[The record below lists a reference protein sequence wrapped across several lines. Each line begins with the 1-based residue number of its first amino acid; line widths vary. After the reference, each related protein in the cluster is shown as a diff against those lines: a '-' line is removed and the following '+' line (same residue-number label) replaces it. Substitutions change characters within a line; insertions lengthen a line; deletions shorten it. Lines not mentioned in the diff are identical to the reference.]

1 MESVAQGIFCGKILN
16 DFLYPYPK
24 LEDEERQTVEFLID
38 SFKKFAKENINP
50 EKIDKEKT
58 IPKEVIKGLGE
69 MGILG
74 MTIPEEYGGYG
85 FSTIQYCRV
94 MEEMTRV
101 CASTAILVGAHQSI
115 GYKGIVIAGNEEQK
129 KKYLPLLATGEK
141 IAAFALTEPEAGSDA
156 SSVKTQAKYSP
167 ERKGYILNGTKQW
180 ITNGGIADIV
190 TTLAKTGEDIGL
202 TAFIINTSSK
212 GFSIGKEEK
221 KLGLKGSSTAQLI
234 YENLFVPEEDVLG
247 RKGRG
252 FLIFMQ
258 VLDSGRLGLAAS
270 CLGGCKEMIKNATVF
285 ANNRKQ
291 FGQKIGEFEMIR
303 KKFAKMASY
312 TYGAES
318 MAYFA
323 AGFAGKILK
332 DYATESALCKFYIT
346 EILWDVIND
355 ALQVAGG
362 NGYMEEYPFERFLR
376 DARINL
382 IFEGT
387 NEVTRMYGAQTGLR
401 AVSKFKDF
409 PEKPDEMKWVLP
421 ELKEEAEEISK
432 LVFKFGEN
440 NRKFLEKVGTDIR
453 DHEYELERI
462 ANCASSLYACLTT
475 LSRTTEEAKIRK
487 EGILFA
493 KTFLSFEIPKIKDIL
508 EGDFSKQ
515 DSLCTQISSEIYKR
529 EEYPFD
535 RWQIK

>member
-1 MESVAQGIFCGKILN
+1 MESVAQGIFCGRILN
-16 DFLYPYPK
+16 DFLYPYPA
-24 LEDEERQTVEFLID
+24 LSDEERETVKFLIE
-38 SFKKFAKENINP
+38 SFRKFAKEYIKP
-50 EKIDKEKT
+50 EEIEKEKK

-85 FSTIQYCRV
+85 FTTAQYCRV

-101 CASTAILVGAHQSI
+101 CNSTAILVGAHQSI
-115 GYKGIVIAGNEEQK
+115 GYKGIVIAGSEEQK
-129 KKYLPLLATGEK
+129 KKYLPPLATGEK

-156 SSVKTQAKYSP
+156 SSVKTQAKYDP
-167 ERKGYILNGTKQW
+167 EKKGYFLNGTKQW

-202 TAFIINTSSK
+202 TAFIVNTNSS

-270 CLGGCKEMIKNATVF
+270 CLGGCKEMIKQATVF

-303 KKFAKMASY
+303 RKFGKMASY

-318 MAYFA
+318 MAYLA
-323 AGFAGKILK
+323 AGQAGKVLK
-332 DYATESALCKFYIT
+332 DFATESALCKFYIT
-346 EILWDVIND
+346 EILWEVIND

-362 NGYMEEYPFERFLR
+362 NGYMEEYPFERYLR
-376 DARINL
+376 DSRINL

-401 AVSKFKDF
+401 TVSKFKDF
-409 PEKPDEMKWVLP
+409 PEKPDEISWACP
-421 ELKEEAEEISK
+421 ELKEEAEEVSK
-432 LVFKFGEN
+432 LVFEFGIR
-440 NRKFLEKVGTDIR
+440 NRKFLEKAGADLR
-453 DHEYELERI
+453 QYEYELERI
-462 ANCASSLYACLTT
+462 ANCASSLYACLAT
-475 LSRTTEEAKIRK
+475 LSRTKEEVKQKPEAV
-487 EGILFA
+487 LYA
-493 KTFLSFEIPKIKDIL
+493 KTFLTFEIQRVKNILSYNPSKIDN
-508 EGDFSKQ
+508 
-515 DSLCTQISSEIYKR
+515 LCTEVSSDIYKK

-535 RWQIK
+535 RWEI

>member
-1 MESVAQGIFCGKILN
+1 MESVAQGIFCGKVLN

-24 LEDEERQTVEFLID
+24 LTDEERETVKLLID
-38 SFKKFAKENINP
+38 SFKKFAKEYINP

-69 MGILG
+69 LGILG

-85 FSTIQYCRV
+85 FSMSQYCRV

-101 CASTAILVGAHQSI
+101 CNSTAILVGAHQSI
-115 GYKGIVIAGNEEQK
+115 GYKGIIIAGNEEQK
-129 KKYLPLLATGEK
+129 KKYLPPLATGEK

-156 SSVKTQAKYSP
+156 FSVKTQAKYDP
-167 ERKGYILNGTKQW
+167 EKKGYFLNGTKQW

-190 TTLAKTGEDIGL
+190 TTLAKTGEDSAL
-202 TAFIINTSSK
+202 TAFIVNTKSS
-212 GFSIGKEEK
+212 GFSVGKEEK

-270 CLGGCKEMIKNATVF
+270 CLGGCKEMIKQATIF
-285 ANNRKQ
+285 ANTRKQ
-291 FGQKIGEFEMIR
+291 FGQKIGQFEMIR
-303 KKFAKMASY
+303 KKFGKMASY
-312 TYGAES
+312 TYGSES

-323 AGFAGKILK
+323 AGQVGKILK
-332 DYATESALCKFYIT
+332 DYATESCLCKFYIT

-362 NGYMEEYPFERFLR
+362 NGYMEEYPFERYLR
-376 DARINL
+376 DSRINL

-401 AVSKFKDF
+401 GVSKFKEF
-409 PEKPDEMKWVLP
+409 PEKPDEIPWVLD
-421 ELKEEAEEISK
+421 ELKEEAEEVSK
-432 LVFKFGEN
+432 LIFEFGIK
-440 NRKFLEKVGTDIR
+440 NRKFLEKAGPDLR
-453 DHEYELERI
+453 EHEYELERI
-462 ANCASSLYACLTT
+462 ANCAAGLYACLTT
-475 LSRTTEEAKIRK
+475 LSRTNEEVK
-487 EGILFA
+487 EKPEAIFYA
-493 KTFLSFEIPKIKDIL
+493 KTFLNFEIQRVKNILSYDHSKIDK
-508 EGDFSKQ
+508 
-515 DSLCTQISSEIYKR
+515 LCTEVSSNIYKK

-535 RWQIK
+535 RWEI

>member
-16 DFLYPYPK
+16 DFLHPFPA
-24 LEDEERQTVEFLID
+24 LSDEERETVNFLIE
-38 SFKKFAKENINP
+38 SFRKFAKEYINP

-58 IPKEVIKGLGE
+58 IPKEIIKALGE

-85 FSTIQYCRV
+85 FSVSQYCRV

-101 CASTAILVGAHQSI
+101 CNSTAILVGAHQSI
-115 GYKGIVIAGNEEQK
+115 GYKGIIIAGTEEQK
-129 KKYLPLLATGEK
+129 KKYLPPLATGEK

-156 SSVKTQAKYSP
+156 SSVKTQAKYIP
-167 ERKGYILNGTKQW
+167 EKKGYLLNGTKQW
-180 ITNGGIADIV
+180 ITNGGIANIV

-202 TAFIINTSSK
+202 TAFIVDTSSP

-270 CLGGCKEMIKNATVF
+270 CLGGCKEMIKQAAVF

-303 KKFAKMASY
+303 KKFGKMASY
-312 TYGAES
+312 TYGSES

-323 AGFAGKILK
+323 AGQVGHGLK

-346 EILWDVIND
+346 EILWEVIND

-362 NGYMEEYPFERFLR
+362 NGYMEDYPFERFLR
-376 DARINL
+376 DSRINL

-401 AVSKFKDF
+401 VVSKFKDF
-409 PEKPDEMKWVLP
+409 PEKPEEIRGVLP
-421 ELKEEAEEISK
+421 ELKEEADEVSK
-432 LVFKFGEN
+432 LIFKFGQR
-440 NRKFLEKVGTDIR
+440 NREFLQRAGTDLR
-453 DHEYELERI
+453 KYEYELERI
-462 ANCASSLYACLTT
+462 ANCASSLYACLATI
-475 LSRTTEEAKIRK
+475 SRTTQEAKKKK
-487 EGILFA
+487 EAILYA
-493 KTFLSFEIPKIKDIL
+493 KTFLNFEIQKVKYL
-508 EGDFSKQ
+508 FENDFSKQ
-515 DSLCTQISSEIYKR
+515 DTLCTEVSSDIYKK

-535 RWQIK
+535 RWEI

>member
-16 DFLYPYPK
+16 DYLYPYPS
-24 LEDEERQTVEFLID
+24 LEEEERETVKFLLD
-38 SFKKFAKENINP
+38 SFRKFAKEYINP
-50 EKIDKEKT
+50 EKIDKEKK
-58 IPKEVIKGLGE
+58 IPDEVIKGLGE

-74 MTIPEEYGGYG
+74 MTIPEEYGGFG
-85 FSTIQYCRV
+85 FSTAQYCRV

-115 GYKGIVIAGNEEQK
+115 GYKGIILAGNEEQK
-129 KKYLPLLATGEK
+129 KKYLPSLATGEK

-156 SSVKTQAKYSP
+156 SGVKTQAKYDP
-167 ERKGYILNGTKQW
+167 QRKGYILNGTKQW
-180 ITNGGIADIV
+180 ITNGGIANVV
-190 TTLAKTGEDIGL
+190 TTLARTGEDIGL
-202 TAFIINTSSK
+202 TAFIVNTSSP

-234 YENLFVPEEDVLG
+234 YENLFVPEEDMLG

-270 CLGGCKEMIKNATVF
+270 CLGGCKEMIKQATIF

-303 KKFAKMASY
+303 KKFGKMASY

-318 MAYFA
+318 MAYFS
-323 AGFAGKILK
+323 AGQVGKVLK
-332 DYATESALCKFYIT
+332 DYAIESALCKFYIT

-387 NEVTRMYGAQTGLR
+387 NEVTRMYGASTGLR
-401 AVSKFKDF
+401 ILNKYKDF
-409 PEKPDEMKWVLP
+409 PKEPEKMGWVP
-421 ELKEEAEEISK
+421 EELKEEAEEISK

-440 NRKFLEKVGTDIR
+440 NRKFMEKVGADVR
-453 DHEYELERI
+453 NYEYFLERT
-462 ANCASSLYACLTT
+462 ANCAASLYGCLAS
-475 LSRTTEEAKIRK
+475 LSRATMEGKEKEESY
-487 EGILFA
+487 LYC
-493 KTFLSFEIPKIKDIL
+493 KTYLSFEIPKIKAIL
-508 EGDFSKQ
+508 EEDFTKI
-515 DSLCTQISSEIYKR
+515 DGLCTKVSTNIYQK

-535 RWQIK
+535 RWELK

>member
-1 MESVAQGIFCGKILN
+1 MESVAQGIFCGRVLN
-16 DFLYPYPK
+16 DFLYPYPA
-24 LEDEERQTVEFLID
+24 LSDEERETVKFLIE
-38 SFKKFAKENINP
+38 SFKKFAKEYINP
-50 EKIDKEKT
+50 EKIDKEKA

-85 FSTIQYCRV
+85 FTTAQYCRV

-101 CASTAILVGAHQSI
+101 CNSTAILVGAHQSI
-115 GYKGIVIAGNEEQK
+115 GYKGIVIAGTEEQK
-129 KKYLPLLATGEK
+129 KKYLPPLATGEK

-156 SSVKTQAKYSP
+156 SSVKTQAKYDA
-167 ERKGYILNGTKQW
+167 EKRGYFLNGTKQW

-202 TAFIINTSSK
+202 TAFIVNTKSP

-270 CLGGCKEMIKNATVF
+270 CLGGCKEMIKQATVF
-285 ANNRKQ
+285 ANSRKQ
-291 FGQKIGEFEMIR
+291 FGKKIGEFEMIR
-303 KKFAKMASY
+303 RKFGKMASY

-323 AGFAGKILK
+323 AGQVGKVLK

-346 EILWDVIND
+346 EILWEVIND

-376 DARINL
+376 DSRINL

-401 AVSKFKDF
+401 IVSKFKDF
-409 PEKPDEMKWVLP
+409 TEVPDKIPWAAP

-432 LVFKFGEN
+432 LIFDFGLK
-440 NRKFLEKVGTDIR
+440 NRKFLEKAGTDLR
-453 DHEYELERI
+453 EYEYELERI
-462 ANCASSLYACLTT
+462 ANCASSLYACLAT
-475 LSRTTEEAKIRK
+475 LSRTKEEAKQK
-487 EGILFA
+487 PEAVLYA
-493 KTFLSFEIPKIKDIL
+493 KTFLTFEIQRVKNIL
-508 EGDFSKQ
+508 REDFSKI
-515 DSLCTQISSEIYKR
+515 DNLCTEVSSDIYKK

-535 RWQIK
+535 RWEI